1 MGAGQSHEFPSF
13 EEKALARRLGTLDMT
28 DVEEKDPYV
37 YVEDDS
43 RTCHARRRGRPY
55 DPVRFC

>member
-1 MGAGQSHEFPSF
+1 MGAGQSHEFSSF
-13 EEKALARRLGTLDMT
+13 EEKALARRLGALDMT

-43 RTCHARRRGRPY
+43 RMCHA
-55 DPVRFC
+55 